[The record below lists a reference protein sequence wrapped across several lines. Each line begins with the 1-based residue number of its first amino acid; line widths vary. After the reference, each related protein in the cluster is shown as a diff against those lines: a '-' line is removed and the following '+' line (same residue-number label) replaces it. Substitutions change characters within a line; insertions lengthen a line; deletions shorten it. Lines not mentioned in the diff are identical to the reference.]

1 MLGADERGADVL
13 GAEDRLGVEI
23 ELDLGALVEELPLLG
38 VEGGLKDDE
47 EKVEVLFRD
56 GEYEGD
62 GMDVRG
68 TSGVRKVL
76 SEGGRLLLLARGIVC
91 IRVGEVG
98 RFPLLLCDCIFGLGL
113 ELSKVERDGIVSRF
127 LGGEMFKFSD

>member
-38 VEGGLKDDE
+38 VEGGLKDDDE
-47 EKVEVLFRD
+47 EEALFRD

-68 TSGVRKVL
+68 TSGMRRELSAGGWLLKV
-76 SEGGRLLLLARGIVC
+76 ERGIDWT
-91 IRVGEVG
+91 RVGEVG
-98 RFPLLLCDCIFGLGL
+98 RFPLLLCDGIFGLGL